1 MAARRVGRTKGAAP
15 NSAQWMRGS
24 WSWGSHR
31 EKGPFP
37 AGDTALGGMIR
48 DLFSSLVVPCSMRE
62 LLCPSRALRKVRW
75 GWFSSCPAFISCSAL
90 PGIPE
95 GKRAWAE
102 ATPGLCSVNEA
113 PPAPH
118 LQPCTFTSLHQLFQP
133 FFFYIFLKWL
143 LFWNCWFKTGSDW
156 ICWFSFSTLAL
167 NTRNISVTQVKLQFD
182 RIFQSWFKV

>member
-1 MAARRVGRTKGAAP
+1 MAARRAGRTKGAAP

-95 GKRAWAE
+95 GKRGWAE

-133 FFFYIFLKWL
+133 FFFLHFSKMASVLEL
-143 LFWNCWFKTGSDW
+143 LVQNWVRLDLLVQFFYTGSQYQKYFNYSGE
-156 ICWFSFSTLAL
+156 IA
-167 NTRNISVTQVKLQFD
+167 V
-182 RIFQSWFKV
+182 